1 MTFLIFRKLKMFFYI
16 FFLFFIFNYLNA
28 SENPIQKDF
37 KQNNLFFQILES
49 EDYFLSNLNKDV
61 LIFISGIENK
71 KEGKLSYLE
80 KSFWDN
86 IKEVSSLDNELKCL
100 AEAIY
105 FEARSEN
112 IKGQIAVAEVIL
124 NRVDS
129 PSFPN
134 KICEVISE
142 GEKNLNACQ
151 FSYNC
156 DGISERIKEKKE
168 YNRILKI
175 SSILYTGTARLLTD
189 GAVFYHSD
197 GVKPSW
203 AEKFKKTT
211 KIGRHHF
218 YKIK

>member
-1 MTFLIFRKLKMFFYI
+1 MTFLIFKKSNFFFII
-16 FFLFFIFNYLNA
+16 FFLLFPFCHLNS
-28 SENPIQKDF
+28 SENLVENHFEENI
-37 KQNNLFFQILES
+37 FFQILEI
-49 EDYFLSNLNKDV
+49 EDDFFSNLDKNM
-61 LIFISGIENK
+61 LLSISGIENN
-71 KEGKLSYLE
+71 KEEKLPYLK

-86 IKEVSSLDNELKCL
+86 FEEVSSIDNELKCL

-112 IKGQIAVAEVIL
+112 IMGQIAVAEVIL

-129 PSFPN
+129 PNFPN
-134 KICEVISE
+134 KICKVISE

-175 SSILYTGTARLLTD
+175 SSILYTGTARLFTN

-203 AEKFKKTT
+203 ADKFEKTA

-218 YKIK
+218 YKLK